1 MGFRAFLAAAGRKG
15 EVEDWNEYR
24 KMRNTTSHTYEES
37 KADEVIVIVPKFVGE
52 ADYLVKRLQERLV
65 KIK

>member
-1 MGFRAFLAAAGRKG
+1 
-15 EVEDWNEYR
+15 
-24 KMRNTTSHTYEES
+24 MRNTTSHTYEES